1 MYLLHRLYH
10 IIGTGENPQSGKE
23 RNHSAPGTG
32 TDEDHVCHQLCLTK
46 VFLVPKGDTGD
57 E

>member
-46 VFLVPKGDTGD
+46 VVFVTEGNTGD